1 MSTYP
6 KQVEFLK
13 LVQAR
18 IPDHINVVDTLG
30 ELLGIGSDSTYRRL
44 HAEKQH

>member
-18 IPDHINVVDTLG
+18 IPDHLNVVDTLG
-30 ELLGIGSDSTYRRL
+30 ELLGCLGWRTYCGL
-44 HAEKQH
+44 YVVLSK